1 MKNDGL
7 PRRLADTK
15 QLLKEGSG
23 AGSGMKQRK
32 FLDRK
37 IWKNETKKAVLKN
50 SVGYEKSY

>member
-7 PRRLADTK
+7 PQRLADTK